1 MPVAQSY
8 GAGGPRIAVATAN
21 RRQDMTAGAVTIYT
35 DELLSAGMPRFS
47 IWALAGA
54 GDPVT
59 LQPQF
64 SIRADPAPGGQDEWL
79 NFGPQ
84 LPLLAG
90 VVTVANLIWPAT
102 KFRVAVTG
110 GANAASVAIALGCDA
125 AG

>member
-21 RRQDMTAGAVTIYT
+21 RRQNLTAGAVQIFT
-35 DELLSAGMPRFS
+35 DELLCAGMPRLS

-59 LQPQF
+59 IQPQF
-64 SIRADPAPGGQDEWL
+64 SIRANPAPGGQDEWL
-79 NFGPQ
+79 NLGPQ
-84 LPLLAG
+84 IALVAG
-90 VVTVANLIWPAT
+90 VVTVTNLIWPAT
-102 KFRVAVTG
+102 KFRLAVTG
-110 GANAASVAIALGCDA
+110 GANAASVAIAIGCDA